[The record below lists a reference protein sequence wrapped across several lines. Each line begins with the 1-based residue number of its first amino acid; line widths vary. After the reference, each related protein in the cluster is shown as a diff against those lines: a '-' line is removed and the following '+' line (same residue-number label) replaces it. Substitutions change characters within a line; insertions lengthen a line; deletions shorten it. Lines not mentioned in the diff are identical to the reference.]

1 MKTLSPNIQIL
12 FLSSGLFLSNLAH
25 ANTELFVE
33 IRERAEHQENLN
45 DKFYG
50 NHPKVG
56 EASDSYLLSRIRVGL
71 DHQFSEHLKGRISLQ
86 DSRVLGW
93 GFDDKNWVNS
103 EFGGIENNPQSDPM
117 ELGETWL
124 QYQAGAVTTKVGRQ
138 AIFYGN
144 KRVFGP
150 GAWKNSGKW
159 VWDAAKVRFKHEKHW
174 VDAFYGKTM
183 LHDPNEFSL
192 EHGHGFTGK
201 GLYGHLKASENLVI
215 EPMLFTKFND
225 DSNDYL
231 EKDLYYYGTRAVFKD
246 YGFKVDATYLLQKGD
261 ILKTTSKSVDV
272 DAYGYNLDINYR
284 LSPKWMLGATH
295 AFATGDDKSTPENE
309 RFDGAY
315 GASDKYYGRMNL
327 MGWSNIADYGFLLNY
342 RPHRDWEFQA
352 EYHQFYA
359 DVVEDSWRAYK
370 AATATAAN
378 NPLKSSSDHYGN
390 EIDLTAVY
398 KMNKQWNFQ
407 AGLGVFMPGEAI
419 KQSVANGTK
428 FLTDDTAYSGF
439 FQVQYKFKHAL

>member
-1 MKTLSPNIQIL
+1 MKTRTPKIQIL
-12 FLSSGLFLSNLAH
+12 LWSSSLFFSSTAQ
-25 ANTELFVE
+25 AKTELFVE

-50 NHPKVG
+50 DNPKTG

-86 DSRVLGW
+86 DSRVFDW
-93 GFDDKNWVNS
+93 GFEDKDWTNS

-124 QYQAGAVTTKVGRQ
+124 EYQSSAITAKIGRQ
-138 AIFYGN
+138 AIHYGN
-144 KRVFGP
+144 NRVFGP
-150 GAWKNSGKW
+150 GAWKNTGKW
-159 VWDAAKVRFKHEKHW
+159 IWDAGKLRMQQDKHW
-174 VDAFYGKTM
+174 IETFYGKTM

-192 EHGHGFTGK
+192 NHQHGFSAQGV
-201 GLYGHLKASENLVI
+201 YGHIQATDALII

-231 EKDLYYYGTRAVFKD
+231 EKDFTYYGARALFKD
-246 YGFKVDATYLLQKGD
+246 YGFKVDATYLAQKGD
-261 ILKTTSKSVDV
+261 ILKSATKNVDV
-272 DAYGYNLDINYR
+272 DAYGYNLDIEYR

-295 AFATGDDKSTPENE
+295 SFASGDDKSTPENE

-327 MGWSNIADYGFLLNY
+327 MVWSNMADYGLLANY

-359 DVVEDSWRAYK
+359 DVVEDTWRAYK
-370 AATATAAN
+370 AATPTAAN
-378 NPLKSSSDHYGN
+378 NPLKSSSDHYGD
-390 EIDLTAVY
+390 EIDLTAIF
-398 KMNKQWNFQ
+398 KMSKQWNFQ
-407 AGLGVFMPGEAI
+407 AGVGVFLPGKAI
-419 KQSVANGTK
+419 KESVVNGTK
-428 FLTDDTAYSGF
+428 FLSDDTAYSGF
-439 FQVQYKFKHAL
+439 FQVQYKFKQAL